1 MAERITRESMEL
13 IGTKL
18 INIIEEYRDY
28 GSDSLTINAIKD
40 YLESEGI
47 IEVMP
52 EYRYGMRLRGFSP
65 GCQPKDGFLER
76 EDDLSGKY
84 YDVLV
89 YNRKLTDRETEHY
102 SLDCLEKEVK

>member
-1 MAERITRESMEL
+1 MAEKITRESMEL
-13 IGTKL
+13 IGTEL
-18 INIIEEYRDY
+18 VNIVEEYRNY

-47 IEVMP
+47 IKVMP

-89 YNRKLTDRETEHY
+89 YNRKLLDQEIRHY
-102 SLDCLEKEVK
+102 SLDYLGMEE